1 MVFDVN
7 SFGLREQWRNVPR
20 YGTWV
25 SGPLYLT
32 VEAIGLVHAKL
43 ESRSENEKEE
53 EKKRRKGS
61 VLVAAMLQ

>member
-1 MVFDVN
+1 M
-7 SFGLREQWRNVPR
+7 PR

-25 SGPLYLT
+25 SGPLCLT
-32 VEAIGLVHAKL
+32 AEVIGLVHAKL

-53 EKKRRKGS
+53 EKKKGKGS